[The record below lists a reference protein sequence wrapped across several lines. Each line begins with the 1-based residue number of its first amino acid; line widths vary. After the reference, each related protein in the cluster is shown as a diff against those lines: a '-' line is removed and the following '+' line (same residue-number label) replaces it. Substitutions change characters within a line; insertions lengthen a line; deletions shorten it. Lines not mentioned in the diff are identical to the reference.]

1 MLKNA
6 MFAVCGLLVAGLL
19 AGLALAADEKEQT
32 PAGPAAVPA
41 IQPEVK
47 AKADA
52 SLAKGVKFLLAAQ
65 DQDASWGGKFGPAVT
80 AMAVKALVQAGE
92 KPDSPAISKAIDLIL
107 SKQVKAGPGAERK
120 PNPLAG
126 AFSDKELANYN
137 TAICMSTLVMLNKAE
152 PLKGKFDQA
161 IKDGLAYLRRDQ
173 WGEDQGLKKEDAAY
187 GGFGYG
193 GGKRP
198 DLSNTNATMDSLK
211 ALQEAGYIKDDDPM
225 FEKVKVFLT
234 HCQNDSE
241 GDSTKTWKA
250 TYDVGN
256 DGGFIYTPAT
266 SPIQGGPRS
275 NATKDSDLQ
284 PADAKSKL
292 VSYGS
297 MTYAGFKS
305 YLYSGLTK
313 ADPRVTKAFQWIC
326 QNYRLDENPGVG
338 QDGLFYYY
346 HTLARALHANDEP
359 KITDAAKVVHDW
371 RAELI
376 DKLASIQQED
386 GSWVNKAAKRWEEG
400 NPVLATCFAMLAM
413 EEAISPMAPPP
424 AAADDTFSCVIKSA
438 GVPVLQLTVPAG
450 TTVKSEGET
459 MTITSKDKIE
469 SKDNLRFNVWTIA
482 KAKTADEAAAKLGE
496 IIKPEFLEFKQTA
509 TKDVTVAG
517 VPAKMF
523 AGSGKEAD
531 DGDPGNAEVYFF
543 VLGGHVFATCVHGE
557 GTSANAYRPFMMSV
571 LQTAKAP

>member
-1 MLKNA
+1 MLKSV
-6 MFAVCGLLVAGLL
+6 MFSAYGLLIAGLIV
-19 AGLALAADEKEQT
+19 GLALAADEKT
-32 PAGPAAVPA
+32 PPAGMATIPAEL
-41 IQPEVK
+41 QK
-47 AKADA
+47 KADD

-65 DQDASWGGKFGPAVT
+65 EKDASWGGKFGPAVT

-107 SKQVKAGPGAERK
+107 AKQVKAGPGADGK

-152 PLKGKFDQA
+152 PLKGKFDQP

-173 WGEDQGLKKEDAAY
+173 WGESQGLTEKDAGF

-198 DLSNTNATMDSLK
+198 DLSNTNATTDSLK
-211 ALQEAGYIKDDDPM
+211 ALQEAGYIKQDDPM

-241 GDSTKTWKA
+241 GNSPKKWNA
-250 TYDVGN
+250 TYDIGN
-256 DGGFIYTPAT
+256 DGGFIYTPAP

-275 NATKDSDLQ
+275 NAKDSDLQ

-292 VSYGS
+292 ASYGS

-313 ADPRVTKAFQWIC
+313 TDPRVTKAFEWIC

-338 QDGLFYYY
+338 QEGLFYYY
-346 HTLARALHANDEP
+346 HTLARALHANGEAT
-359 KITDAAKVVHDW
+359 ITDAAKVAHDW
-371 RAELI
+371 RAELVN
-376 DKLASIQQED
+376 KLVSIQQDD

-413 EEAISPMAPPP
+413 EEAIRGA
-424 AAADDTFSCVIKSA
+424 TN
-438 GVPVLQLTVPAG
+438 
-450 TTVKSEGET
+450 E
-459 MTITSKDKIE
+459 
-469 SKDNLRFNVWTIA
+469 
-482 KAKTADEAAAKLGE
+482 
-496 IIKPEFLEFKQTA
+496 KP
-509 TKDVTVAG
+509 
-517 VPAKMF
+517 
-523 AGSGKEAD
+523 
-531 DGDPGNAEVYFF
+531 
-543 VLGGHVFATCVHGE
+543 
-557 GTSANAYRPFMMSV
+557 
-571 LQTAKAP
+571 